1 MMYITAVISY
11 IALFSAEMVNEF
23 ERGGHNM
30 DFRKISRYVALA
42 AMAAAMF
49 AVVACGDDD
58 SDSSAATV
66 DESESLVPV
75 TAQATVA
82 APAIAGSDDSSSDS
96 DDSGS
101 AAADADSGSDILM
114 GGHLRYGGSTGFPPK
129 WDHTQTS
136 TWIALFHYGGRIWN
150 GLLQFSPRDGVDIW
164 NDMATDWSVSD
175 DGLTY
180 TFAIDPN
187 LKEWHDGTAFDIDQ
201 IIYGYNRWKNPPEG
215 IIQPRVGALVLIDSM
230 EKQGSDLAITLKEP
244 FGDFLAETA
253 NGWHL
258 ILPQHILEANNN
270 TIPSADLMIGTGP
283 MVYEDSEEGVSVT
296 TVKNENY
303 FRSDANGNAYP
314 YLDKISTF
322 TFADAEVEVAA
333 LRTQQL
339 DAARLIENQFP
350 GQQAIMDEN
359 PGEFTFS
366 IEPMIDVASI
376 QLNNTAAPFNDI
388 NARRAVFYGVNKQRI
403 IDFNG
408 KENPVNPISWFSNLF
423 PSYDEIASYPGYNQD
438 TRDADVAAAA
448 GYAAEAGLTEFD
460 LISVPFRVQDAE
472 LVAQDMMECC
482 NVKVNITTQDWTTM
496 VAAVEGRNYDAATG
510 GTAPSYAGII
520 PVIDIMLAPGGGRN
534 GGWDPPQNWQ
544 DTWGKAKKM
553 QPGAE
558 RDALFA
564 ELERIQLEEWV
575 PTLPYYGVVSNKSW
589 WHYVNNMNNTAQEL
603 FSNNKME
610 DLWLSSN
617 APEAGGN

>member
-82 APAIAGSDDSSSDS
+82 APAIAAGGSDDSSSDS

-296 TVKNENY
+296 TVKNILYSCN
-303 FRSDANGNAYP
+303 R
-314 YLDKISTF
+314 
-322 TFADAEVEVAA
+322 
-333 LRTQQL
+333 
-339 DAARLIENQFP
+339 
-350 GQQAIMDEN
+350 
-359 PGEFTFS
+359 
-366 IEPMIDVASI
+366 
-376 QLNNTAAPFNDI
+376 NT
-388 NARRAVFYGVNKQRI
+388 
-403 IDFNG
+403 
-408 KENPVNPISWFSNLF
+408 LF
-423 PSYDEIASYPGYNQD
+423 
-438 TRDADVAAAA
+438 
-448 GYAAEAGLTEFD
+448 
-460 LISVPFRVQDAE
+460 
-472 LVAQDMMECC
+472 
-482 NVKVNITTQDWTTM
+482 
-496 VAAVEGRNYDAATG
+496 
-510 GTAPSYAGII
+510 
-520 PVIDIMLAPGGGRN
+520 
-534 GGWDPPQNWQ
+534 
-544 DTWGKAKKM
+544 
-553 QPGAE
+553 
-558 RDALFA
+558 
-564 ELERIQLEEWV
+564 
-575 PTLPYYGVVSNKSW
+575 
-589 WHYVNNMNNTAQEL
+589 
-603 FSNNKME
+603 
-610 DLWLSSN
+610 
-617 APEAGGN
+617 

>member
-1 MMYITAVISY
+1 
-11 IALFSAEMVNEF
+11 
-23 ERGGHNM
+23 M

-42 AMAAAMF
+42 AMASAMF
-49 AVVACGDDD
+49 AVVACGSDDEA
-58 SDSSAATV
+58 SSSAA
-66 DESESLVPV
+66 DEPAESLVPV
-75 TAQATVA
+75 SAQATVA
-82 APAIAGSDDSSSDS
+82 APAVAPAKSDDSDDSSDKAP
-96 DDSGS
+96 
-101 AAADADSGSDILM
+101 AAAAASDTDGIMM

-150 GLLQFSPRDGVDIW
+150 GLLQFSPRNGVDIW

-180 TFAIDPN
+180 TFDIDSN
-187 LKEWHDGTAFDIDQ
+187 LTEWHDGTAFDIDQ

-215 IIQPRVGALVLIDSM
+215 IIQPRVGALTLIDSM
-230 EKQGSDLAITLKEP
+230 AKNGSSSLDITLSEP

-270 TIPSADLMIGTGP
+270 TIPSPDLMIGTGP
-283 MVYEDSEEGVSVT
+283 MTYLDSEEGVSVS

-303 FRSDANGNAYP
+303 FRSDPNGTPYP
-314 YLDKISTF
+314 YLDKVTTF

-350 GQQAIMDEN
+350 GQQSIMDDN

-376 QLNNTAAPFNDI
+376 QLNNTQAPFDNID
-388 NARRAVFYGVNKQRI
+388 ARRAVFYGVNRARI
-403 IDFNG
+403 IEFNG

-423 PSYDEIASYPGYNQD
+423 PSYETISSYPGYNLK
-438 TRDADVAAAA
+438 TRDADVAAAKA
-448 GYAAEAGLTEFD
+448 YAEAAGLTEFD
-460 LISVPFRVQDAE
+460 LVTPGFRVQDAE
-472 LVAQDMMECC
+472 LIAQDMMECC
-482 NVKVNITTQDWTTM
+482 NVKVNISSQDWTTM
-496 VAAVEGRNYDAATG
+496 VAAVEGRNYDAANG

-520 PVIDIMLAPGGGRN
+520 PVVDIMLAPGGGRN
-534 GGWDPPQNWQ
+534 GGWDPPANWMTAWSQ
-544 DTWGKAKKM
+544 AKAM
-553 QPGAE
+553 QPGAD

-564 ELERIQLEEWV
+564 EMERIQLEEWV
-575 PTLPYYGVVSNKSW
+575 PTVPYYGVVSNKSW
-589 WHYVNNMNNTAQEL
+589 WHYVHNMANVAQEL
-603 FSNNKME
+603 FSNNKYE
-610 DLWLSSN
+610 DLWLDAD
-617 APEAGGN
+617 APEAGN